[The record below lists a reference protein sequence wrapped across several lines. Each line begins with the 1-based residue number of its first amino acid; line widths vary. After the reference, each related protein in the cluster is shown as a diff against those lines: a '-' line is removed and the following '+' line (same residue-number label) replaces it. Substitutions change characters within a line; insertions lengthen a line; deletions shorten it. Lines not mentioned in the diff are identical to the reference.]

1 MPGTPSPAAPRVLIV
16 EPTSS
21 AFGLIHEARARGLHT
36 VVASHDQGDR
46 RLPDPVR
53 DSVGTLLQVDC
64 NDEAALGA
72 LAAGL
77 HARTPFTGVL
87 SGDEFYVA
95 TTARLADRLGLPGLP
110 VRSAAALRDKA
121 LMRARVAAA
130 GLRVPRYAEAA
141 DAGTLTAAAALV
153 GFPAV
158 LKPAASAGSI
168 HVTRVD
174 DAAGLDRA
182 YRELLHDTRPDDVG
196 GYLDGRVLVEEYLP
210 GPEISVEGY
219 VHQGRAV
226 VVSVTGKILSPE
238 PHFLEIGH
246 IAQAELDD
254 AARERVE
261 SYVDAVCRALDVSL
275 GPFHCEL
282 RLVGGEPVLVEIGA
296 RLPGGRV
303 TVLTEWVTGI
313 SLPRIMLAAYTG
325 GDVPSAAVA
334 GAPSAKYAGVHNF
347 TAPGTEVI
355 QAVHGLERV
364 RAAGFVREA
373 VLRARPGDRVPPFG
387 DFRCRLGFAMFT
399 ADTHAEAL
407 AHQAALAGMVTF
419 A

>member
-1 MPGTPSPAAPRVLIV
+1 MPGSPASTAPPVLII

-21 AFGLIHEARARGLHT
+21 AHGLIHEARAAGLHP
-36 VVASHDQGDR
+36 VVATYDEGDR

-53 DSVGTLLQVDC
+53 ERVGTLVQVDC
-64 NDEAALGA
+64 NDELRLGDLMA
-72 LAAGL
+72 RL
-77 HARTPFTGVL
+77 HARTPFVGVL
-87 SGDEFYVA
+87 PGDEFYVA

-110 VRSAAALRDKA
+110 AESAAALRDKA
-121 LMRARVAAA
+121 LMRGSVARA
-130 GLRVPRYAEAA
+130 GLRVPRYREAA
-141 DAGTLTAAAALV
+141 DAETLAAAASAV

-174 DAAGLDRA
+174 DPVQLERA
-182 YRELLHDTRPDDVG
+182 YRALLSDTRPDDVG
-196 GYLDGRVLVEEYLP
+196 GHLDGRVLLEEYVP

-219 VHQGRAV
+219 VHRGRAV
-226 VVSVTGKILSPE
+226 VVSVTEKILSPE
-238 PHFLEIGH
+238 PHFLEVGH
-246 IAQAELDD
+246 VSQAELDRPT
-254 AARERVE
+254 RERVE
-261 SYVDAVCRALDVSL
+261 SYVDAVCRALDVHL

-282 RLVGGEPVLVEIGA
+282 RLVDGEPVLVEIGA

-303 TVLTEWVTGI
+303 TVLTEWVTGV

-334 GAPSAKYAGVHNF
+334 GAPVAKYAGVHHF
-347 TAPGTEVI
+347 TAPGTGVI
-355 QAVHGLERV
+355 SSVYGMEQV
-364 RAAGFVREA
+364 RGAGFVREA
-373 VLRARPGDRVPPFG
+373 VLRARPGDLIEPFG

-399 ADTHAEAL
+399 ADTHAEAV
-407 AHQAALAGMVTF
+407 ARRQALAAMVTF